1 MTNTIAPFG
10 LEVFRRRDGGSPTMG
25 QETFAIGSSDPTQ
38 IFRGDMVQSVLY
50 TPLSGGSGSFITQA
64 STGAGGGASPVA
76 YRGVFNGCKYYNAAV
91 GRTVWSEYWP
101 GNAAAGTSSGTGDAE
116 AYVIIDDEL
125 YFTVM
130 GSSALIYGS
139 SLIGLNVTV
148 TANSSTGNTTS
159 GISAVSLST
168 LAPATLSSYPLRIVG
183 YLANESPPGGPSVIN
198 GTDMSTVAPIV
209 IVAPNNWDVKNTTG
223 I

>member
-1 MTNTIAPFG
+1 
-10 LEVFRRRDGGSPTMG
+10 MG
-25 QETFAIGSSDPTQ
+25 QETFAIGSSDPNQ
-38 IFRGDMVQSVLY
+38 IFRGDLVQTALY

-64 STGAGGGASPVA
+64 STGVGASPVA
-76 YRGVFNGCKYYNAAV
+76 YRGVFNGCKYYNSAV

-101 GNAAAGTSSGTGDAE
+101 GNAAAGTSSATGDAE

-183 YLANESPPGGPSVIN
+183 YLANESTPGAPSFIN
-198 GTDMSTVAPIV
+198 GTDMSTLAPTV